1 MLLETPTAGTSK
13 ALPFLLIQDASDST
27 PSTKPPLLCRL
38 QPTVPPIKPPSMSYA
53 AKLVVVTVTGVA
65 VVELISSLFGSLWPH
80 AQPPSIPM

>member
-1 MLLETPTAGTSK
+1 
-13 ALPFLLIQDASDST
+13 
-27 PSTKPPLLCRL
+27 
-38 QPTVPPIKPPSMSYA
+38 MSYA